1 MQRCAANLST
11 LDSGIGGSIAP
22 LSVACKRR
30 ATTPPS
36 HLGSGQVKMMLHLPE
51 DGGAAGGAHESPFQ
65 PFFLILHPGSDS
77 ESTCSILEWRS
88 SNLVA
93 TTNGRL
99 VLAYLH
105 RVAASGKLAPETLPE
120 QALISYPGDR
130 NGSPG
135 HLRREDSL
143 TACFFLSRSFSSLC
157 R

>member
-1 MQRCAANLST
+1 
-11 LDSGIGGSIAP
+11 
-22 LSVACKRR
+22 
-30 ATTPPS
+30 
-36 HLGSGQVKMMLHLPE
+36 MLHLPE
-51 DGGAAGGAHESPFQ
+51 DGGAAGGAHEISISTLLSHLTPRIF
-65 PFFLILHPGSDS
+65 DS

-120 QALISYPGDR
+120 QALISYPGER

-143 TACFFLSRSFSSLC
+143 TACFFLSHSFLACVVNPGPSMQLSLAGGPSIH
-157 R
+157 RFLSKRASNSLGPHPSVSTHD